1 MEAESDSA
9 DGEKLAAVVANWLP
23 RFLANGL
30 DALQV
35 QGVLAR
41 IDRWDQWAPAWTESA
56 QEWEDRA
63 VAAQQA
69 GHEISAG
76 QYFQR
81 AALTLQFA
89 QFVLTEDED
98 AREAIHRRQAEIFRI
113 AAPLLRPPSEAVEIP
128 FAGTSIRGF
137 LRRPAASPEIGLVV
151 LMPGLES
158 TKEQFST
165 YEPYF
170 LDRGLATLSFEGP
183 GQGETWYE
191 TPFSDAAFRE
201 AFAAVLAYVAGLGDV
216 EESRVALVGTSFG
229 GYLALK
235 AASNGAGLAGVV
247 DLAGPYD
254 LAAFDELQPVLQD
267 GFARLVKAPDL
278 ATAKTR
284 LADVTLDGVLDGVRA
299 PVLIV
304 HGGKD
309 TVIVPEHAHRIKE
322 ALQERAELWFEP
334 EGNHACN
341 NMFSV
346 MRPAVAD
353 WVADRVAEAGSR
365 R

>member
-1 MEAESDSA
+1 MQTEVNPSDS
-9 DGEKLAAVVANWLP
+9 EKLSTVVANWLP

-41 IDRWDQWAPAWTESA
+41 IERWDQWADAWADSA
-56 QEWEDRA
+56 REWEDRA

-69 GHEISAG
+69 GHEVSAG
-76 QYFQR
+76 QHFQR

-89 QFVLTEDED
+89 QFVLTEDEV
-98 AREAIHRRQAEIFRI
+98 AREAIHRRQVELFRI
-113 AAPLLRPPSEAVEIP
+113 AAPLLRPPSQAVEIP
-128 FAGTSIRGF
+128 FGSTSIRGF
-137 LRRPAASPEIGLVV
+137 LRRPAATAEIGLVL

-183 GQGETWYE
+183 GQGETWYD
-191 TPFSDAAFRE
+191 TPFSDAAFQE
-201 AFAAVLAYVAGLGDV
+201 AFAAVFAYAAGLDDV

-235 AASNGAGLAGVV
+235 AASNGADLACVV

-254 LAAFDELQPVLQD
+254 LAAFDDLQPVLQD

-278 ATAKTR
+278 ATAKAQ
-284 LADVTLDGVLDGVRA
+284 LEDVSLDGVLDGVRA

-309 TVIVPEHAHRIKE
+309 AVIVPEHAQRIKD

-353 WVADRVAEAGSR
+353 WVADRVTEAGNRS
-365 R
+365 

>member
-1 MEAESDSA
+1 VQAEVNTSDS
-9 DGEKLAAVVANWLP
+9 EKLSTVVANWLP

-35 QGVLAR
+35 QAVLAK

-63 VAAQQA
+63 VAAQRA

-76 QYFQR
+76 QHFQR

-89 QFVLTEDED
+89 QFVLTEDEV
-98 AREAIHRRQAEIFRI
+98 AREAIHRRQADLFRI
-113 AAPLLRPPSEAVEIP
+113 AAPLLRPPSEAVAIP
-128 FAGTSIRGF
+128 FRSTSIRGF
-137 LRRPAASPEIGLVV
+137 LRRPVASPELGLVV

-183 GQGETWYE
+183 GQGETWYD
-191 TPFSDAAFRE
+191 TPFSDAAFQD
-201 AFAAVLAYVAGLGDV
+201 AFAAVLAFVAGLGDV

-235 AASNGAGLAGVV
+235 AASNGVGLACVV
-247 DLAGPYD
+247 DIAGPYD

-267 GFARLVKAPDL
+267 GFARIVKAPDL
-278 ATAKTR
+278 ATAKA
-284 LADVTLDGVLDGVRA
+284 LLEDVTLDGVLDGVRA

-309 TVIVPEHAHRIKE
+309 AVIVPEHAHRIKD

-334 EGNHACN
+334 DGNHACN

-346 MRPAVAD
+346 VRPAVAD
-353 WVADRVAEAGSR
+353 WVADRVAAVRSQG
-365 R
+365 